1 MLTEKNISRFLF
13 LVGILTLIISF
24 VFKDAK
30 LSFLGGIRPIGLAT
44 VIICPTLGIIGLLC
58 ARSQRDYAFMF
69 LNFLLIISFF
79 IIMSIGYRFG
89 GA

>member
-13 LVGILTLIISF
+13 LVGILTLIIAF

-58 ARSQRDYAFMF
+58 ARSQKDYAFMF
-69 LNFLLIISFF
+69 LNFLLTISFF
-79 IIMSIGYRFG
+79 IVMSIGYMIA

>member
-30 LSFLGGIRPIGLAT
+30 LSLLGGVRPIGLAT
-44 VIICPTLGIIGLLC
+44 VFICPILGIIGLLC
-58 ARSQRDYAFMF
+58 ARSQRDYVFMF
-69 LNFLLIISFF
+69 LNFLLVISFF
-79 IIMSIGYRFG
+79 IVMSIGYMIA